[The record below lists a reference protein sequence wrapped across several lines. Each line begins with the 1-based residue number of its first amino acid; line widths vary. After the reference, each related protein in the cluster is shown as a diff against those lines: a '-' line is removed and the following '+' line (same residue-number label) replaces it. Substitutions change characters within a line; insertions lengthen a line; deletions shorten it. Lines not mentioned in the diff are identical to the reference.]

1 MILFCHEICANWKRN
16 CLRISLQTTIL
27 RDYEPAQSIVI
38 LIVIQ
43 LTKIEAFCQH
53 IPQTKLSSSY
63 IKWYQIEWTDCLWKV
78 DTHTVNLVVIQ
89 LFSLI
94 IDANAAIRNCLLRN
108 YWFFFEA
115 PFNSRYFQPVEKK
128 VSRAALYNDRKD
140 DNQRCG
146 CQHGLA
152 RIGHSIS
159 NGQGKGHGA
168 T

>member
-1 MILFCHEICANWKRN
+1 MESRYSHC
-16 CLRISLQTTIL
+16 
-27 RDYEPAQSIVI
+27 EPGSYSIVQSHHRRQHCNQELSI
-38 LIVIQ
+38 EKLLI
-43 LTKIEAFCQH
+43 
-53 IPQTKLSSSY
+53 
-63 IKWYQIEWTDCLWKV
+63 
-78 DTHTVNLVVIQ
+78 
-89 LFSLI
+89 
-94 IDANAAIRNCLLRN
+94 
-108 YWFFFEA
+108 FFEA